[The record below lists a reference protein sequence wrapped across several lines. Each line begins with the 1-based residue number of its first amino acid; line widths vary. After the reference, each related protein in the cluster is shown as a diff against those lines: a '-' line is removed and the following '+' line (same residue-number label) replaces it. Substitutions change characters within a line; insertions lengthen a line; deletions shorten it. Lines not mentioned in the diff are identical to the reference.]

1 VHGGRGYAIDSK
13 GTLKVLNLTTGA
25 DEFTTALQAGWSL
38 STPAVDDEVIIAPT
52 GGGTVHAFDT
62 ASFAPKW
69 VFTAGKGIWKMVPYD
84 KKGAAAFSSPT
95 ISGQVV
101 LIGSSDGNLYALEK
115 GTGSVLW
122 RHAFGVPVLST
133 PCVSGNTVFAAAYDG
148 NLYAFTPR
156 Q

>member
-1 VHGGRGYAIDSK
+1 
-13 GTLKVLNLTTGA
+13 
-25 DEFTTALQAGWSL
+25 
-38 STPAVDDEVIIAPT
+38 
-52 GGGTVHAFDT
+52 
-62 ASFAPKW
+62 
-69 VFTAGKGIWKMVPYD
+69 MVPYD
-84 KKGAAAFSSPT
+84 KKGVAAFSSPT
-95 ISGQVV
+95 IAGQVV